1 MSRYLRYKPELSRD
15 TVVSC
20 QTAFK
25 SFAKDKVL
33 TPADMIE
40 YLKLFKFDE
49 TDPEIYDIIA
59 EFDNGNT
66 KNGMSFNDFIDGL
79 NEKLQDRESEKAIS
93 RVFTLFTEDPKGAV
107 NYEVLKKVTTE
118 VGDDDTAEVTKKI
131 IEEGASNQ
139 KDIPYEEFQC
149 IMTKNVS
156 L

>member
-118 VGDDDTAEVTKKI
+118 VGDSDTPEETKKI